1 MPWMN
6 ILALGIVL
14 LVGYVWLG
22 RGFFS
27 SLLNLACVVVAGAIA
42 FGLWEVSSLTLLRS
56 GPDFLKPMA
65 WALGLAFPFALSLAL
80 LRGATDAVLR
90 ANAKLTP
97 TLDGV
102 FGALCGLISG
112 VIVSGITVIS
122 IGNLHLERDALGYQP
137 LDFSVS
143 GNVVR
148 QQNLWAPTDRITS
161 AFYETLSLT
170 SLRTSTPMGRIYPA
184 AHEFGFARRMSYA
197 DGRARNT
204 FSPGDFDYL
213 ARYTVAASG
222 NVSGKDLL
230 SDRWDPS
237 TQQLTDINGQ
247 PLAGN
252 LYIEGYILNFKP
264 GSKEKFGQT
273 VLGAGQVFLVVESP
287 DGKTSQPY
295 YPIAVVCRTAADTV
309 SMARFRFNARD
320 TFLSSVGGDSESR
333 WAIEFA
339 VPRGSRPVALFV
351 KGIRVPIDAA
361 RPPNHVFDNAPARD
375 DAIMSGALM
384 GAPGALPS
392 APVQHFGPPPPSDVN
407 FDRSGAVTVGNGRP
421 WPENQP
427 PEGFLESNVLPFTIQ
442 KGGERGLE
450 LAPDSNLIQNG
461 EARFSKSELQHRG
474 IDAKLRVERLMT
486 TADTT
491 IVQIDVSVNQAFS
504 WLNNPAAFADAINLT
519 PTLYDTNNIAYQAV
533 GYVYQD
539 SRITAVRYTPGRTLA
554 SLAELPAT
562 LSRSRPDQTVRLI
575 FRVSRGVE
583 IREFALGRK
592 TVAYLDPPFKVVGRG
607 R

>member
-1 MPWMN
+1 MPLMN

-14 LVGYVWLG
+14 LIGYVWLG

-42 FGLWEVSSLTLLRS
+42 FGLWEITSLTLLKS
-56 GPDFLKPMA
+56 GPDLVKPMA
-65 WALGLAFPFALSLAL
+65 WALGLAGPFALSLAL

-102 FGALCGLISG
+102 FGALCGLVSG

-122 IGNLHLERDALGYQP
+122 IGNLHLERDALGYRP

-148 QQNLWAPTDRITS
+148 DQSLWVPTDRITS

-170 SLRTSTPMGRIYPA
+170 SLRTAHPMGRLYPA

-213 ARYTVAASG
+213 ARYTVGATG
-222 NVSGKDLL
+222 TVSGKDLL
-230 SDRWDPS
+230 ADRWDAS
-237 TQQLTDINGQ
+237 TQQLNDVTGQ

-273 VLGAGQVFLVVESP
+273 VIGAGQIFLVAESP
-287 DGKTSQPY
+287 DGRTSQPY
-295 YPIAVVCRTAADTV
+295 FPIAAVCRTAADTV
-309 SMARFRFNARD
+309 SVARFRFNARD
-320 TFLSSVGGDSESR
+320 TFLSSVGADSETR

-339 VPRGSRPVALFV
+339 LPRGWRPVALFV
-351 KGIRVPIDAA
+351 KGIRVPIDP
-361 RPPNHVFDNAPARD
+361 RRTPNHVFDNAAARD
-375 DAIMSGALM
+375 DAIMTGALL

-392 APVQHFGPPPPSDVN
+392 APVQRFGPPPPSDAN

-421 WPENQP
+421 WPEGQP
-427 PEGFLESNVLPFTIQ
+427 PEGFMESNILPFTIQ

-474 IDAKLRVERLMT
+474 IDAKLRVERFVT
-486 TADTT
+486 TADTA
-491 IVQIDVSVNQAFS
+491 IVQVDVSVDQAFS
-504 WLNNPAAFADAINLT
+504 WLNNPAAFADAINLP

-533 GYVYQD
+533 GYIYQD
-539 SRITAVRYTPGRTLA
+539 SRITAVRFTPGRTLT
-554 SLAELPAT
+554 SLAELPAS

-575 FRVSRGVE
+575 FRVSKGVE

-592 TVAYLDPPFKVVGRG
+592 TVAYLDPPYRIIGRM